1 MSIRIDT
8 HRFLQLLAEL
18 SPTMPANGM
27 GGMPGIL
34 LHTVRGHYGT
44 DPGLTSLLVG
54 TSWAGRAGGHTHVPC
69 EGTLEPTLITVQDV
83 TGLRSLLTPR
93 EKTNPDHA
101 LDIDRDLS
109 SITLQEPSDLFA
121 EGDVFTLH
129 VGDLDTVPRK
139 LWTLLAQGPQ
149 DWDDLPVNVRGDT
162 VPATPRMDIPAAV
175 LAPFLAVA
183 KLRKDTLQLYMGHP
197 HRPILIQI
205 GPHYRGVLGPDRW
218 AHDLA
223 PGIALREG
231 DSPDADVHAPTLPP
245 VTKKN
250 SGPAIVIDF
259 RPQATQPELPV
270 DDPPEDPGDDTE
282 MFIPE
287 KDMPPDPAGP
297 VKPARPTFETIT

>member
-18 SPTMPANGM
+18 SPTMPTNGI

-54 TSWAGRAGGHTHVPC
+54 TSSAGRAAGHTHVPC

-83 TGLRSLLTPR
+83 AGLRSLLTPR

-109 SITLQEPSDLFA
+109 SITLREPADLFSA
-121 EGDVFTLH
+121 GDAFTLH
-129 VGDLDTVPRK
+129 VGDLDTVPRL

-149 DWDDLPVNVRGDT
+149 DWHESPVNVRGDT
-162 VPATPRMDIPAAV
+162 LPATPRVDIPAGV

-183 KLRKDTLQLYMGHP
+183 KLRKQSMQLYMGHP

-205 GPHYRGVLGPDRW
+205 GPHYRGVLTPDRW
-218 AHDLA
+218 AHDMA
-223 PGIALREG
+223 PGIARREG
-231 DSPDADVHAPTLPP
+231 DSPDADVHPPALPP
-245 VTKKN
+245 VTKRN
-250 SGPAIVIDF
+250 SAGPTVIDF
-259 RPQATQPELPV
+259 RSPAEQPELPI
-270 DDPPEDPGDDTE
+270 DNPTD
-282 MFIPE
+282 
-287 KDMPPDPAGP
+287 PDPDGDGELGVPEEDIPADP
-297 VKPARPTFETIT
+297 VKPARPAFEPTTP